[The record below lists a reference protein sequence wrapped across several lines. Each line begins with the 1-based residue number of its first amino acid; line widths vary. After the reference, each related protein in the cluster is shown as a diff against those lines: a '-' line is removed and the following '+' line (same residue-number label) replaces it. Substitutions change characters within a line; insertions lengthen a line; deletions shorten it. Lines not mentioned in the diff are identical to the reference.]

1 MSPQARAKT
10 TTWMGKVPSHWDVKA
25 LKYCAD
31 LVTDR
36 VNGSEVDFQYVG
48 LEHIE
53 SKTGRL
59 IREDGSQENAEST
72 VNCFFRDDV
81 LFGKLRPYLA
91 KAAVAESNGV
101 CSSEILV
108 YRPHGLTPQYLK
120 HVMLLDGF
128 IEEVNASTYG
138 SKMPRA
144 DAAFISR
151 LPVPQ
156 PPTDEQIAITAYLDA
171 ETKRIDW
178 LIEEKKGLLHTL
190 DQLFNSVITET
201 VTRGLIFD
209 VPRRSEPEHS
219 LFDFPSHWIRCGL
232 IKKIENIV
240 DYRGKTP
247 EKTDSGVFLVTARNI
262 ADGWIDYSASAEF
275 IAESA
280 YEEVMSR
287 GKPEIGD
294 VLFTTEAPLGK
305 VASIDRTDI
314 ALAQRVIKFRADAQ
328 YLDNHFLKYWLMS
341 GYMQEQL
348 RTWSSGSTAEGI
360 KASRLRR
367 LQILVPPLKEQLEIV
382 KFIEKKLIEVRE
394 LRAHVENDLLLL
406 DEYRASTIT
415 DAVLGRIDVRKSQT
429 H

>member
-1 MSPQARAKT
+1 MGHAHLYERSIT
-10 TTWMGKVPSHWDVKA
+10 TLSIKQS
-25 LKYCAD
+25 
-31 LVTDR
+31 
-36 VNGSEVDFQYVG
+36 
-48 LEHIE
+48 
-53 SKTGRL
+53 TGIQNL
-59 IREDGSQENAEST
+59 DSAA
-72 VNCFFRDDV
+72 
-81 LFGKLRPYLA
+81 YLA
-91 KAAVAESNGV
+91 EK
-101 CSSEILV
+101 C
-108 YRPHGLTPQYLK
+108 
-120 HVMLLDGF
+120 F
-128 IEEVNASTYG
+128 I
-138 SKMPRA
+138 P
-144 DAAFISR
+144 
-151 LPVPQ
+151 PV
-156 PPTDEQIAITAYLDA
+156 DEQIAIAAYLDA
-171 ETKRIDW
+171 ETKRIDR
-178 LIEEKKGLLHTL
+178 LIAEKNGLLRTL
-190 DQLFNSVITET
+190 DLLFNSVITET

-209 VPRRSEPEHS
+209 ARRRSEPEHS
-219 LFDFPSHWIRCGL
+219 LFDFPAHWLRCGL

-328 YLDNHFLKYWLMS
+328 YLDNYFLKYWLMS
-341 GYMQEQL
+341 GYMQDQL

-367 LQILVPPLKEQLEIV
+367 LQILLPPLKEQLEIV

-394 LRAHVENDLLLL
+394 LRTHVENDLLLL